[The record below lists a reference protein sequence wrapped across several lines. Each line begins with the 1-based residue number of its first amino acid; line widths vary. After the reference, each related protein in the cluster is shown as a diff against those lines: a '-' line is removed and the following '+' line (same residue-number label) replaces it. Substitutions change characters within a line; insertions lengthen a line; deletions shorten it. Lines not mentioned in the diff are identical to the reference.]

1 MKRLL
6 TIFLFIT
13 GLLCISAAAIAADS
27 TLYDKGEVNP
37 RLPATEQLDKYK
49 SDEDF
54 QYTEEYVED
63 TSWWED
69 FIRWLKRLLS
79 LDRLGASGDIIMWIL
94 VAAFIVGI
102 LFFIFRSDIA
112 LLFSKTNRANN
123 ALAGN
128 FAEMEL
134 DQVSIENLLKTA
146 VDNKEYAE
154 AIRLY
159 YILALKNLSESG
171 NINLRKDKTNRE
183 YLYELSGKTV
193 YQPFDKLTFYFE
205 YIFYGKFDATEAIFN
220 HVQENYTNLSQNIRR
235 VQQK

>member
-1 MKRLL
+1 LL
-6 TIFLFIT
+6 AGILFLPAVAT
-13 GLLCISAAAIAADS
+13 AADS
-27 TLYDKGEVNP
+27 TLYDRGEVNP
-37 RLPATEQLDKYK
+37 RLPSSEQVEKYK
-49 SDEDF
+49 TDSDF
-54 QYTEEYVED
+54 QYEEVYVED
-63 TSWWED
+63 TSWWDD
-69 FIRWLKRLLS
+69 FMRWLKRLFR
-79 LDRLGASGDIIMWIL
+79 LDRLGASGDIILWIL
-94 VAAFIVGI
+94 VGCFIAGI

-112 LLFSKTNRANN
+112 LLFSKTNKANS

-146 VDNKEYAE
+146 IENKEYAE

-183 YLYELSGKTV
+183 YLYELNGKTV
-193 YQPFDKLTFYFE
+193 YQPFEKLTFYFE

-220 HVQENYTNLSQNIRR
+220 QVQENYGNLSQNIRR
-235 VQQK
+235 VQQ